1 MKLALSNLAWDFE
14 ENEKMFSELKNL
26 EINNIEGVLTKVS
39 SWENL
44 NEEKIYNLK
53 KILEENGLKVF
64 SLQSIFFGVVCEGL
78 HDCKVVIPHIKKL
91 ISYSKILGVEILVL
105 GSPNL
110 RKKVEGLE
118 QKLNETFKTIDS
130 LLFSSNIK
138 ICIEPNTKSYGG
150 EYFHNLDEITK
161 FIKKN
166 NFLNVKTMIDTHNL
180 FLEDLDPSSEIKKY
194 IDYVEHI
201 HISEPKL
208 QPLHDFKLHKK
219 FSKTLKKL
227 KYNKVVTYEV
237 AKHHNL
243 IDSIKKFI
251 SIYKIKDKI

>member
-26 EINNIEGVLTKVS
+26 EIDNIEGVLTKVS

-44 NEEKIYNLK
+44 NEKKIYSLK
-53 KILEENGLKVF
+53 KLLEENGLKVF

-78 HDCKVVIPHIKKL
+78 HDSKVVIPHINKL

-130 LLFSSNIK
+130 LLFGSNIK

-166 NFLNVKTMIDTHNL
+166 NFSNVKTMIDTHNL

-194 IDYVEHI
+194 LAYVEHI

-227 KYNKVVTYEV
+227 NYNKVVTYEV
-237 AKHHNL
+237 AKHDNL
-243 IDSIKKFI
+243 IDSIKNFI
-251 SIYKIKDKI
+251 SIYKIKD